1 MELDSYVEEKLR
13 FAKAELKGSPNR
25 GKLEHVVL
33 RTFIAVQESDLPD
46 PLQAR
51 YSAAR
56 EVLLRHGKLG
66 SDAFSQLTDEE
77 VSQVWR
83 ALQEVCRSV

>member
-13 FAKAELKGSPNR
+13 LAGAKLKGSPNR
-25 GKLEHVVL
+25 RKLEHVVL
-33 RTFIAVQESDLPD
+33 RTLIAVQEADLPV
-46 PLQAR
+46 PLQAH

-56 EVLLRHGKLG
+56 EVVLRHGKLG

-77 VSQVWR
+77 VGQVWR
-83 ALQEVCRSV
+83 ALKEVCRSV